1 MGFGKAFGFSLIAF
15 VGINFLFV
23 IITETITGN
32 LNTLF
37 SDITANPLILLF
49 IFFVPIISMP
59 GTVVGSIYG
68 SIASGLYDTAF
79 IGTIIRLI
87 GYIVSPFIASLIA
100 GKTGEKKV
108 GSLGGWFL
116 TAIVSSLAIGLLVFI
131 YPPILSYY
139 SLPEG
144 IETFFLSLLGGVV
157 NGIFYGAFAL
167 LFTRI
172 EPY

>member
-15 VGINFLFV
+15 IGINFLFV
-23 IITETITGN
+23 IIAETITGG

-37 SDITANPLILLF
+37 SDITLNPLVLLF
-49 IFFVPIISMP
+49 IFFGPIVYMP
-59 GTVVGSIYG
+59 GMVIQGIYVSVTFGVYDITFIGLMVQLIGSIVAPL
-68 SIASGLYDTAF
+68 IAA
-79 IGTIIRLI
+79 
-87 GYIVSPFIASLIA
+87 LIA
-100 GKTGEKKV
+100 GKTGETKA

-131 YPPILSYY
+131 NPAILAYYGLPPTID
-139 SLPEG
+139 
-144 IETFFLSLLGGVV
+144 TFVTSLLGGVV

-172 EPY
+172 APY